1 MSESAIYSTPSDSNN
16 LRPCPINIELTIVSI
31 KFANPTTTTNN
42 KTSNIYEI

>member
-1 MSESAIYSTPSDSNN
+1 MSESAIYSTPSDSNS

-31 KFANPTTTTNN
+31 KFANPTTNN